1 MSYAIQFITCCMAS
15 YALQHMVISTQT
27 LADVTLIVTKIGVDR
42 SIKYKKKLIFNLK
55 TKNSMFFLSNH

>member
-27 LADVTLIVTKIGVDR
+27 LADVPLFVTKIGVDR
-42 SIKYKKKLIFNLK
+42 SIKYKKLIFILK